1 MPVSAKEKELAAVG
15 LSVAAGCRPCTDHHV
30 TVARKARA
38 TDDEIRAAV
47 ADAIAVRN
55 QATGIM
61 HAHALSHFGMA
72 AAPNVVDAL
81 ERAERI
87 RAYVRLGAAFA
98 VNCTSSLEHALAA
111 AGRSG
116 ITVDDITQVC
126 ELAGF
131 IRGRAKAHV
140 EDLAKTGAAAGV

>member
-15 LSVAAGCRPCTDHHV
+15 LSVAAGCKPCTDHHV

-55 QATGIM
+55 QATAFM

-72 AAPNVVDAL
+72 AAPDVADAPD
-81 ERAERI
+81 RAERV
-87 RAYVRLGAAFA
+87 RAMVRLGAAFA
-98 VNCTSSLEHALAA
+98 VNCTSSLERALAVAHRTGIA
-111 AGRSG
+111 A
-116 ITVDDITQVC
+116 DDIAEIV

-131 IRGRAKAHV
+131 IRGRAIAHV